1 MIVDCGT
8 CAVRGDACGDCVVS
22 VLLGP
27 PPRSGFEREEAQALH
42 NLASAGMVPRLRMV
56 SGGGGNGAG
65 SGRCGGGGSG
75 HGSGRGVARD
85 VGS

>member
-27 PPRSGFEREEAQALH
+27 PPRSGFDQEETLALG

-56 SGGGGNGAG
+56 AGGAGGDGAVGSGGT
-65 SGRCGGGGSG
+65 
-75 HGSGRGVARD
+75 
-85 VGS
+85 